1 MSSGPKKASSD
12 AVKLA
17 PSPILDALKG
27 MENPHRLESF
37 DVSDVLNGA
46 AVKGAEID
54 YEHAL
59 KFLYSYNGSTA
70 TFNAYRRE
78 LERLLQWS
86 WRVERRNAHGLAR
99 EDIEDFVR
107 FSLSPPPA
115 WIGEIHAPRFLTD
128 NGERTPNRKW
138 RPFVASLPK
147 TELKTGRKPD
157 AKAYRPSQS
166 AVRATFTALSS
177 FYDYLTEENIIGAN
191 PVALIRQKS
200 KFIKR
205 DQNAAIVRRISNLQW
220 DYVVETA
227 EIMADDD
234 PHTHERTLFIMNCL
248 FALYLRISELVADE
262 RSAPVMGD
270 FQKDQDGAWW
280 FHVTGKGNKDRTV
293 TVSDAMLVALKRYRG
308 TLGLPPLPSINDQT
322 PLIAKARGVGPVTS
336 TRQIRRIVQ
345 DCFDAAYERMKSDGL
360 ADDAMELRAAT
371 VHWLRHTGISEDV
384 KIRPREH
391 VRDDAGHAS
400 MATTDRYIESD
411 RRERH
416 ASARKKPLRD
426 L

>member
-1 MSSGPKKASSD
+1 MFQRFFAMLSSALKT
-12 AVKLA
+12 A
-17 PSPILDALKG
+17 PSPFLDTLKD
-27 MENPHRLESF
+27 MDNPHRQRAF
-37 DVSDVLNGA
+37 DVSAVFADGA
-46 AVKGAEID
+46 PSGAEID

-86 WRVERRNAHGLAR
+86 WRVENRAVHGLAR
-99 EDIEDFVR
+99 EDIEEFIR
-107 FSLSPPPA
+107 FSLSPPA
-115 WIGEIHAPRFLTD
+115 SWIGDVHAPRFVID
-128 NGERTPNRKW
+128 KGERKANPKW
-138 RPFVASLPK
+138 RPFVASISK
-147 TELKTGRKPD
+147 TEQKNGRKPD
-157 AKAYRPSQS
+157 AKSYRPSQS

-177 FYDYLTEENIIGAN
+177 FYDYLTEENIINAN

-205 DQNAAIVRRISNLQW
+205 DQNAAVVRRISNLQW
-220 DYVVETA
+220 DYVIETA
-227 EIMADDD
+227 EFMADDD
-234 PHTHERTLFIMNCL
+234 PSTHERTLFIMNCL

-262 RSAPVMGD
+262 RSAPAMGD
-270 FQKDQDGAWW
+270 FRKDQDGAWW

-293 TVSDAMLVALKRYRG
+293 TVSDAMLEALKRYRG
-308 TLGLPPLPSINDQT
+308 ALGLTPLPTINEHT
-322 PLIAKARGVGPVTS
+322 PLIAKARGTGPVTS

-345 DCFDAAYERMKSDGL
+345 DCFDAAFERMKSDGL

-384 KIRPREH
+384 KTRPREH

>member
-1 MSSGPKKASSD
+1 MSSD
-12 AVKLA
+12 ALKI
-17 PSPILDALKG
+17 PPTPILDALKD
-27 MENPHRLESF
+27 MENPHRMKTF
-37 DVSDVLNGA
+37 DVSGILNGA
-46 AVKGAEID
+46 SVAGAEID

-59 KFLYSYNGSTA
+59 KFLYGYNGSTA

-86 WRVERRNAHGLAR
+86 WRVERRNAYGLAR
-99 EDIEDFVR
+99 EDIEEFIR
-107 FSLSPPPA
+107 FSLAPPAA
-115 WIGEIHAPRFLTD
+115 WIGETHASRFVTA
-128 NGERTPNRKW
+128 NGERAPNPKW

-147 TELKTGRKPD
+147 TELKTGRKPN
-157 AKAYRPSQS
+157 AKTYRQSQS

-177 FYDYLTEENIIGAN
+177 FYDYLTEETVISAN

-205 DQNAAIVRRISNLQW
+205 DQNAAVVRRISNLQW

-227 EIMADDD
+227 ELMANDDSY
-234 PHTHERTLFIMNCL
+234 THERTLFIMNCL

-270 FQKDQDGAWW
+270 FRKDQDGNWW

-293 TVSDAMLVALKRYRG
+293 TVSDAMLGALKRYRG
-308 TLGLPPLPSINDQT
+308 GLGLSPLPSINEET

-345 DCFDAAYERMKSDGL
+345 DCFDAAFERMKSDGL
-360 ADDAMELRAAT
+360 VDDAMELRAAT